1 MLTRS
6 PEISFGLFSFN
17 PHSRL
22 LRREGIEV
30 PLPPRVLGVLEL
42 LLSRAGEIVPRRDL
56 METVWKDAFV
66 TDTSLAEAVSFLRQA
81 LGDDPQSPRYIQTVH
96 RRGYRFLPP
105 VQAEEVPGLP
115 PSLKLRWTRKTR
127 PTSAESVQDEA
138 GVLRSGAPVVHVSH
152 DIVAWSIALLSLLG
166 AISAM
171 WFATRQEPL
180 VPPVVQLQVEA
191 GDGLTFD
198 DRAPAVAISHNA
210 EAVAWSACAARDCRL
225 FTRTVGNVVAKP
237 LDGTAGAT
245 APFFSPD
252 GRWIGFFADG
262 KLKKALLQGGPPV
275 VIADA
280 PHTGGAAWMRDG
292 RIVFNASIAGGLLRV
307 RDAGGAVE
315 VLTQPAVEKGEL
327 RHAWPMANTVD
338 DSVTFLAVTSGISG
352 APGRLSL
359 LEYGPRPAISV
370 LVDNVTAGAL
380 LGSEFVVYVRGQQL
394 FAQPYDAS
402 KQEIRGGEQ
411 VVASGVRAPHIVVSP
426 NGAVAYVADT
436 TTDPDSRPPQWR
448 WSLQTAPGTAPVPSL
463 LDAAL
468 APTGNR
474 VAGIAPDSAA
484 QLWTADLTRG
494 TTTRLTYAAPAAS
507 PAWSADGG
515 TVFYASKPAN
525 HYEIWSRDASAN
537 GEERKVLSANDR
549 HLFPAS
555 AAQGAVAY
563 VETGGPDGANVG
575 IVELASGKPRPVA
588 NTRFDE
594 VAPALSP
601 DGQRLAYQS
610 NESGRWEVVLL
621 ELATGRRVPVSS
633 NGGTRPL
640 WSHDGRSL
648 YFESNGAVLRALVT
662 ATGALEGRAVVVQ
675 TLQSECLVGVGR
687 DGRLLLERV
696 DHAPAT
702 RAIVT
707 LEWIRDLR
715 RSVGPPPVAPP
726 R

>member
-6 PEISFGLFSFN
+6 PEISFGLFSFD

-22 LRREGIEV
+22 LKREGVEV

-42 LLSRAGEIVPRRDL
+42 LLSRAGDIVPRRDL

-66 TDTSLAEAVSFLRQA
+66 TDTSLAEAISFLRQA

-96 RRGYRFLPP
+96 RRGYRFLATVQPADP
-105 VQAEEVPGLP
+105 VDLPVAPGL
-115 PSLKLRWTRKTR
+115 KTR
-127 PTSAESVQDEA
+127 PTSVDAVQDV
-138 GVLRSGAPVVHVSH
+138 GQVFRPGAPVVHVSY

-171 WFATRQEPL
+171 WFSTRQEPV

-198 DRAPAVAISHNA
+198 DGAPAIAISHNA
-210 EAVAWSACAARDCRL
+210 EAVAWSACAARECRL
-225 FTRTVGNVVAKP
+225 FTRTLGNVTAKP
-237 LDGTAGAT
+237 LDGTGGAT

-262 KLKKALLQGGPPV
+262 KLKKVLLQGGPPV

-280 PHTGGAAWMRDG
+280 PHPGGAAWMRDG
-292 RIVFNASIAGGLLRV
+292 HIVFNASIAGGLLRV
-307 RDAGGAVE
+307 SDSGGAVE
-315 VLTQPAVEKGEL
+315 VLTAPAVEKGEL
-327 RHAWPMANTVD
+327 RHAWPMANASVD
-338 DSVTFLAVTSGISG
+338 SLTFLAVTSGIRG

-359 LEYGPRPAISV
+359 LEYGRRRAISV
-370 LVDNVTAGAL
+370 LADNVTGGAL
-380 LGSEFVVYVRGQQL
+380 LANEFVVYLRGQQL

-411 VVASGVRAPHIVVSP
+411 VVASGVRAPHVVVSP

-436 TTDPDSRPPQWR
+436 TTDPDARPPQWH
-448 WSLQTAPGTAPVPSL
+448 WSSSTAPGTAPVPSL
-463 LDAAL
+463 LDGVL

-494 TTTRLTYAAPAAS
+494 TTTRLTYAASAAS

-515 TVFYASKPAN
+515 TVFYASKPAS
-525 HYEIWSRDASAN
+525 HYEMWSRDASAN
-537 GEERKVLSANDR
+537 GEERKVLSVNDR
-549 HLFPAS
+549 HVFPTS

-563 VETGGPDGANVG
+563 VEAGGPHGADVA
-575 IVELASGKPRPVA
+575 ILELASGKPRAVA
-588 NTRFDE
+588 STRFDE

-621 ELATGRRVPVSS
+621 DLASGRRVPVSS

-640 WSHDGRSL
+640 WSHDSRSL
-648 YFESNGAVLRALVT
+648 YFESDGAVLRALVT
-662 ATGALEGRAVVVQ
+662 ATGELEGRALVVQ
-675 TLQSECLVGVGR
+675 TLQSERLVGVGS

-707 LEWIRDLR
+707 LEWVRELR
-715 RSVGPPPVAPP
+715 HVVGPPPVAPP